1 MYRYFQESGTRHR
14 WPAQRS
20 SSFVH
25 IFRRLPSGL
34 QIPVGDFEFGVNLRP
49 IVTCSGIL
57 GTNAIPPRRTF
68 TE

>member
-1 MYRYFQESGTRHR
+1 MYRYFQESGTRHAGPPSVLR
-14 WPAQRS
+14 RL
-20 SSFVH
+20 FN

-49 IVTCSGIL
+49 IVTCSGML